1 MRKWIHKIVITVL
14 VLFIVGVWSWSLLDT
29 RINLDDEISDY
40 KYQELIEYKKNLD
53 KQVEYLKGEKFSF
66 SPTWNHGLHGSSPY
80 WLVEMNLDEANFIL
94 AELDNATQDNKI
106 TKSEYLQLTEI
117 YEKYSK
123 AISNRYFAKKNKE
136 LADEK
141 NKLLKK

>member
-1 MRKWIHKIVITVL
+1 MRKWIHKILITVF
-14 VLFIVGVWSWSLLDT
+14 VLFIAGVWILSLLDKKF
-29 RINLDDEISDY
+29 NLDDEIGDY
-40 KYQELIEYKKNLD
+40 KYQELIEYKKNLE

-66 SPTWNHGLHGSSPY
+66 SPTWNHGLQEGSPY
-80 WLVEMNLDEANFIL
+80 WLVEMNLDEAMFIL
-94 AELDNATQDNKI
+94 AEIDNATQDNKI
-106 TKSEYLQLTEI
+106 TKREYLQLIEI

-136 LADEK
+136 LVDEK